1 MEILD
6 GKLMS
11 AAVETELKT
20 RVDALRAR
28 GVVPGLQVIL
38 VGGDPASQLYV
49 GNKEKACER
58 LGFYSKTV
66 RMPETTTQ
74 EELEQ
79 AIREA
84 NADPTIHGVL
94 VQMPLPAHLD
104 SARALE
110 LILPEKDADGFHNV
124 SVGKLL
130 RGEPGPVA
138 CTPRGVMYMLKSAG
152 IEIAGRDA
160 VVVGRS
166 NIVGK
171 PMAVLLLHA
180 NATVTIC
187 HSKTKDLAAHTRRA
201 DLLIAAIGK
210 PRFITADMVKDGAVV
225 IDVGMNRVDG
235 KFVGDVD
242 FETVKEKAS
251 YITPVPG
258 GVGRMTVA
266 MLLANALD
274 AAEKAFE

>member
-1 MEILD
+1 MELLD
-6 GKLMS
+6 GKIMS
-11 AAVETELKT
+11 AAVETDLKV

-28 GVVPGLQVIL
+28 GIIPGLQVIL
-38 VGGDPASQLYV
+38 VGQDPASQLYV

-58 LGFYSKTV
+58 LGLFSKTV
-66 RMPETTTQ
+66 RMPDDTTQ
-74 EELEQ
+74 EQLEQ
-79 AIREA
+79 AILKA
-84 NADPTIHGVL
+84 NDNPAIHGIL

-110 LILPEKDADGFHNV
+110 LIRPEKDADGFHNV

-138 CTPRGVMYMLKSAG
+138 CTPRGVMVMLQTAG
-152 IEIAGRDA
+152 IDVAGKDA

-171 PMAVLLLHA
+171 PMAVLLLNA
-180 NATVTIC
+180 NATVTVC

-201 DLLIAAIGK
+201 DLLVAAIGK
-210 PRFITADMVKDGAVV
+210 PKFITADMVKTGAVV

-235 KFVGDVD
+235 KFCGDVD
-242 FETVKEKAS
+242 FEAVKEKAS

-258 GVGRMTVA
+258 GVGRMTIA
-266 MLLANALD
+266 MLMLNTVD
-274 AAEKAFE
+274 AAEKTLR

>member
-58 LGFYSKTV
+58 RGFYSKTV